1 MQVPQLLRDAGFR
14 LTTMREHYG
23 ETQAQSVSDHK
34 WIAMTAECGWIGFHK
49 DANIRRNAV
58 ERRTVLDTGARLFCV
73 PRADIWQSKSRHGI
87 MRPLRRL
94 PVPHDFRD
102 HSSTRFT
109 RARSFACSSR
119 SSLR

>member
-49 DANIRRNAV
+49 A
-58 ERRTVLDTGARLFCV
+58 GARLFCV
-73 PRADIWQSKSRHGI
+73 PRADILAEQVAARYIASLAAIARAARFPGPFIYTVHPSKIVRV
-87 MRPLRRL
+87 L
-94 PVPHDFRD
+94 
-102 HSSTRFT
+102 
-109 RARSFACSSR
+109 
-119 SSLR
+119 

>member
-14 LTTMREHYG
+14 LATMREHYG

-73 PRADIWQSKSRHGI
+73 PRADILAEQVAARYIASLAAIARAARFPGPFIYTVHPSKIVRV
-87 MRPLRRL
+87 L
-94 PVPHDFRD
+94 
-102 HSSTRFT
+102 
-109 RARSFACSSR
+109 
-119 SSLR
+119 

>member
-1 MQVPQLLRDAGFR
+1 MRSQIRESPDSPGRFRFR

-73 PRADIWQSKSRHGI
+73 PRADILAEQVAARYIASLAAIARAARFPGPFIYTVHPSKIVRV
-87 MRPLRRL
+87 L
-94 PVPHDFRD
+94 
-102 HSSTRFT
+102 
-109 RARSFACSSR
+109 
-119 SSLR
+119 

>member
-58 ERRTVLDTGARLFCV
+58 NRPGMSGDSSSWKGWGHVRWFIEEVPAGA
-73 PRADIWQSKSRHGI
+73 A
-87 MRPLRRL
+87 
-94 PVPHDFRD
+94 
-102 HSSTRFT
+102 
-109 RARSFACSSR
+109 
-119 SSLR
+119 

>member
-1 MQVPQLLRDAGFR
+1 
-14 LTTMREHYG
+14 MREHYG

-58 ERRTVLDTGARLFCV
+58 ERRTVLDTEPGYSVCRG
-73 PRADIWQSKSRHGI
+73 PTSWQSKSRHGI
-87 MRPLRRL
+87 LRPLRRL

-109 RARSFACSSR
+109 
-119 SSLR
+119 